1 MLERDYIMRLIR
13 EFLAALARLLEKK
26 EVTDRHE
33 ELKKLYDQYVGPYT
47 FYHLAP
53 VEKVIETLGQ
63 EDEEKRFYK
72 MEMLAELYLAEA
84 DMVSKPEGDLLLKK
98 SFALFD
104 FLDHYSNIYSID
116 RLKKMDAIQ
125 QRLSNNNKNEPK
137 TT

>member
-13 EFLAALARLLEKK
+13 EFLTALARLLEKK
-26 EVTDRHE
+26 DVTDRHE
-33 ELKKLYDQYVGPYT
+33 ELKKLYDQFVGPYT
-47 FYHLAP
+47 FYHLQP
-53 VEKVIETLGQ
+53 VEKVIEALGH

-72 MEMLAELYLAEA
+72 MEMLAELYLAET

-104 FLDHYSNIYSID
+104 FLDHYSKTYSID
-116 RLKKMDAIQ
+116 RIKKMDGIR
-125 QRLSNNNKNEPK
+125 QRLSNNNRNETK

>member
-47 FYHLAP
+47 FYHLQP
-53 VEKVIETLGQ
+53 VEKVIEALGQ

-104 FLDHYSNIYSID
+104 FLDHYSKIYSID

-125 QRLSNNNKNEPK
+125 QRLSNNNKSETK

>member
-26 EVTDRHE
+26 EMTDRHE
-33 ELKKLYDQYVGPYT
+33 ELKKLYDQYVGSYT

-53 VEKVIETLGQ
+53 VEKVIEALGQ

-84 DMVSKPEGDLLLKK
+84 DMVSKPEGGQLLEK

-104 FLDHYSNIYSID
+104 FLDHYSKTYSID
-116 RLKKMDAIQ
+116 RIKKMDGIR
-125 QRLSNNNKNEPK
+125 QRLSNNNKNETK

>member
-26 EVTDRHE
+26 EMTDRHE
-33 ELKKLYDQYVGPYT
+33 ELKKLYDQYIGPYT

-104 FLDHYSNIYSID
+104 FLDHCSKTYSIE

-125 QRLSNNNKNEPK
+125 QRLSNNYKNETK

>member
-26 EVTDRHE
+26 EVTAKHE

-53 VEKVIETLGQ
+53 VEKVIEALGQ

-98 SFALFD
+98 AFALFD
-104 FLDHYSNIYSID
+104 FLDHYSKTYSIE

-125 QRLSNNNKNEPK
+125 QRLSNNNKNETK

>member
-26 EVTDRHE
+26 EMTDRHE

-53 VEKVIETLGQ
+53 VEKVIEALSH

-104 FLDHYSNIYSID
+104 FLDHYSKIYSID

-125 QRLSNNNKNEPK
+125 QRLSNNNKNETK

>member
-26 EVTDRHE
+26 EMTDRHE

-98 SFALFD
+98 SFELFD
-104 FLDHYSNIYSID
+104 FLDHYSKTYSIE

-125 QRLSNNNKNEPK
+125 QRLSNNNKNETK

>member
-33 ELKKLYDQYVGPYT
+33 ELKKLYDQYVGSYT

-53 VEKVIETLGQ
+53 VEKVIEALGH

-84 DMVSKPEGDLLLKK
+84 DMVSKPEGDQLLEK

-104 FLDHYSNIYSID
+104 FLDHYSKTYSID
-116 RLKKMDAIQ
+116 RIKKMDAIQ
-125 QRLSNNNKNEPK
+125 QRLSNNNKNETK